1 MDFLCFFFVVSP
13 IFAPRRFCSWLRC
26 SIISWHCGLLFFFI
40 IPYLTL
46 TPALG
51 YSGFKVRIRIPR
63 KLRGIYTRALR
74 VKIINE
80 RAESFGR
87 KCHDQFHFD
96 ALPSGG
102 RNSMLWK
109 VMVVCYSPFF
119 CSVDWLGHKCGRVI
133 FDFLAFGIYWVV
145 DISKF
150 LWQKATNWFARVA
163 RYNTHEGS

>member
-1 MDFLCFFFVVSP
+1 MVLLLLLHVVRRCFFITFS
-13 IFAPRRFCSWLRC
+13 
-26 SIISWHCGLLFFFI
+26 
-40 IPYLTL
+40 YLTPTL
-46 TPALG
+46 LLDTILWVQSTPC
-51 YSGFKVRIRIPR
+51 
-63 KLRGIYTRALR
+63 KLRGLSTRVLR

-119 CSVDWLGHKCGRVI
+119 CSVDWLGHKCGCVI

-163 RYNTHEGS
+163 RYNTHESS